1 MVVCSEYLMLIAASG
16 GDDDAQAPPPAGRGL
31 PSQAA
36 GRDAQAL
43 LSGVYLCVCTYLV
56 LTYLPHL
63 HQFSEAKYIF
73 HKTFLSAT
81 FTQPTAYKLQ
91 LHHVHK

>member
-1 MVVCSEYLMLIAASG
+1 LRRFKAGSDG
-16 GDDDAQAPPPAGRGL
+16 GWPVQRHHDDAQALGAGSG
-31 PSQAA
+31 
-36 GRDAQAL
+36 GAL
-43 LSGVYLCVCTYLV
+43 GVYLCVCTYLV